1 MRFLLLVLL
10 ALPLPSF
17 AQNILVRQ
25 SNGDS
30 YYRTLPNETAN
41 DNYSTKGNTNP
52 YTGKRGIKMR
62 RTDSLASAVSAEG
75 TGEYLLVPAIVRN
88 DPKGTA
94 NRFNICGSALIALLD
109 RGALGDLTEPE
120 IQPLTVPRV
129 FKIAESRFR
138 MATAFDPKNYLYHT
152 NLGVVLYRQGKKEEA
167 LAAIRRA
174 MKLNPEDEQLKDYE
188 AEILREKVTVKIL
201 DDADK
206 D

>member
-75 TGEYLLVPAIVRN
+75 TSEYLLARHRQKRSERHGEQIQHLRF
-88 DPKGTA
+88 GTH
-94 NRFNICGSALIALLD
+94 R
-109 RGALGDLTEPE
+109 
-120 IQPLTVPRV
+120 
-129 FKIAESRFR
+129 
-138 MATAFDPKNYLYHT
+138 
-152 NLGVVLYRQGKKEEA
+152 
-167 LAAIRRA
+167 AA
-174 MKLNPEDEQLKDYE
+174 
-188 AEILREKVTVKIL
+188 
-201 DDADK
+201 
-206 D
+206 